1 MSDVKA
7 KTLWELTA
15 LPGLGGFKGPT
26 SKGGKGWEM
35 EMEGEER
42 EWQGKEEKGTLR
54 VVYTPMSKILKNT
67 LIAELIWLAGAA
79 TQAFAT
85 GGKYPRAVTVCS
97 TPCMRQIFNQQLKR
111 TEKVL
116 KVLGLNVKV
125 KVIENPLTA
134 SKFKVF

>member
-7 KTLWELTA
+7 KTLWEL
-15 LPGLGGFKGPT
+15 PGLGGFKGPT
-26 SKGGKGWEM
+26 SEGRVERWRWKG
-35 EMEGEER
+35 R
-42 EWQGKEEKGTLR
+42 KENDRGRKRRGGLHPYVQNPEKYPDCRTD
-54 VVYTPMSKILKNT
+54 
-67 LIAELIWLAGAA
+67 LIGGAA